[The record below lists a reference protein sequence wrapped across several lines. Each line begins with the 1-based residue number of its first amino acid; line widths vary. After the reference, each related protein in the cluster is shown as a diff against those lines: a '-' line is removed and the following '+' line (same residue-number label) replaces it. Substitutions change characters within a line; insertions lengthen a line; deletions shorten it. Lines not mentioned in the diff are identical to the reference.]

1 MQFELTYQMPYRR
14 LAKLRRSITRK
25 VYGTPLLLFGLWL
38 AGWVAAVVAIVLNA
52 NALDKWMHGIPYL
65 YRWPLALAPVAALY
79 LASGILGGRF
89 SSRLI
94 KNWLV
99 DYDGAFRLT
108 NDDGGLRFATSGTEY
123 YLKWQ
128 GIGWMLMEGDGLV
141 VSNGVLFF
149 LVPDTAFT
157 DAGQRLAFI
166 RDVYGRLGDKA
177 RSASDKYI
185 RPVLDGAHPGQR
197 GS

>member
-1 MQFELTYQMPYRR
+1 MQLELTYQMPFRR

-38 AGWVAAVVAIVLNA
+38 AGWFAAVAAIDLNA
-52 NALDKWMHGIPYL
+52 NALDKWMQSVGIPYP
-65 YRWPLALAPVAALY
+65 YRWLLALALVAALF
-79 LASGILGGRF
+79 LASAILGGRF

-99 DYDGAFRLT
+99 DYDGAVRLT

-128 GIGWMLMEGDGLV
+128 GISWMLMEGDGLV

-149 LVPDTAFT
+149 LVPNAAFADT
-157 DAGQRLAFI
+157 GQRLAFI
-166 RDVYGRLGDKA
+166 RDVYSRLGDKA

-185 RPVLDGAHPGQR
+185 RSVLHAGE
-197 GS
+197 